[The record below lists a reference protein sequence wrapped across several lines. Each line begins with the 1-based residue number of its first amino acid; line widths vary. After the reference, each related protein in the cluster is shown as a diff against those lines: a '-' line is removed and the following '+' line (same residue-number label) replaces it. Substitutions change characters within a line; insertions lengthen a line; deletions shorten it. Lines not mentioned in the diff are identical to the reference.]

1 MSGRI
6 AFLFPGQGSQKVGM
20 GKDLYDRYPMARQ
33 IFGQANDTLGIDLMR
48 LCFEGPTSDLQL
60 TVNTQP
66 ALLVHSYVAYRLLA
80 DHGIEAEMALG
91 HSLGEYS
98 ALLAAG
104 ALGFKDALKLVRKRG
119 VYMTKAVSSEKGAM
133 VAILGLGRETV
144 DQLCEQDKGE
154 VVAANYNCPMQVVIS
169 GLREAVQRV
178 AEACKELGA
187 RKTMFLPVSAP
198 FHSPLLQEAEDR
210 LARELDSV
218 TFSELQFPVIDN
230 ASASLNLTAVEAK
243 CSLKRQVTSPVR
255 WEESVTEA
263 AKAGVSTFI
272 EVGPGKVLS
281 GLVTR
286 IVDGARTFQVGD
298 SEGLDRV
305 LESLKSGD
313 AE

>member
-6 AFLFPGQGSQKVGM
+6 AFLFPGQGSQRVGM
-20 GKDLYDRYPMARQ
+20 GKDFYDRHSIARR
-33 IFGQANDTLGIDLMR
+33 IFEQANDTLGIDLMR
-48 LCFEGPTSDLQL
+48 LCFKGPESELQL
-60 TVNTQP
+60 TANTQP
-66 ALLVHSYVAYRLLA
+66 ALLVHCYVAYRLLA

-104 ALGFKDALKLVRKRG
+104 AFDFTDALKLVRKRG
-119 VYMTKAVSSEKGAM
+119 AYMAEAVPSERGAM
-133 VAILGLGRETV
+133 VAILGLGREAV
-144 DQLCEQDKGE
+144 DQLCDRDEGE

-210 LARELDSV
+210 LARDLDNIK
-218 TFSELQFPVIDN
+218 FSELQFPVIDN
-230 ASASLNLTAVEAK
+230 ASASVNLAADEAK
-243 CSLKRQVTSPVR
+243 LSLKRQVTSPVR
-255 WEESVTEA
+255 WEESVAEV

-281 GLVTR
+281 GLVSR
-286 IVDGARTFQVGD
+286 IVDGATTFQVGD

-305 LESLKSGD
+305 LESLGSSNAD
-313 AE
+313 